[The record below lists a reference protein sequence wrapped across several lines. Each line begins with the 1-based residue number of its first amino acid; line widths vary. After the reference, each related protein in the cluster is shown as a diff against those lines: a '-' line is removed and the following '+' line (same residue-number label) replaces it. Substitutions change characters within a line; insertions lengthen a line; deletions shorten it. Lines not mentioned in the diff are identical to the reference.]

1 MLFYVGL
8 EVVQQCG
15 FSNKLTA
22 RKEFFTRAKLLLDL
36 GGENQ
41 DLDKARGALLLSHQ
55 ALSDNP
61 QIGSIMLG
69 NAIQCYMISETS
81 VKEPSTGLKSLQS
94 RRVWWSIVLR
104 DAFISLA
111 FRRHTQINWSDPNL
125 RAEFLNERDLE
136 DEIKSSEVYDESTKH
151 FLVEVFKKQC
161 KLAVLVIEMMSAVF
175 PQQHCY
181 ICGST
186 DDLTRHMQ
194 EIQDIKNAFTLWEEE
209 SGAIIHPE
217 PCKWPDSV
225 ISLINMTRAYYFTAR
240 IHLIHCEMA
249 IYETN
254 RPIFGEIHII
264 QIHDSAPELK
274 HAVSEVHQVMIY
286 MGDNQKKEMIPL
298 SMLAL
303 MAWPLAVAAID
314 VNLARTTEESMNRTQ
329 RMSCLGEIYRYL
341 TEVAD
346 VTSFVTSGAK
356 QILLLANTAVQQ
368 IIPKYQ
374 TPSPSSMSDRQ
385 FYEIGSVSYESYSRG
400 YAADN
405 LHDWADVFV
414 HYPSVYLLISKAT
427 DYALSCGRLPDQD
440 KLPACLRSLNILS
453 AIGTDLPWFRS
464 HSSNDFKGA
473 PLDHDLELWKPVVA
487 EDYGVKGFQ
496 MPEIPQSVYL
506 ESFNPTNYLS
516 WPLEVIP
523 ISREGNDQNIF
534 QEPGLNTI
542 EWDQCDGLN
551 VHDAFCELDPWLWN
565 NTGHNTGLQSEF
577 LC

>member
-1 MLFYVGL
+1 
-8 EVVQQCG
+8 
-15 FSNKLTA
+15 
-22 RKEFFTRAKLLLDL
+22 
-36 GGENQ
+36 
-41 DLDKARGALLLSHQ
+41 
-55 ALSDNP
+55 
-61 QIGSIMLG
+61 
-69 NAIQCYMISETS
+69 
-81 VKEPSTGLKSLQS
+81 
-94 RRVWWSIVLR
+94 
-104 DAFISLA
+104 
-111 FRRHTQINWSDPNL
+111 
-125 RAEFLNERDLE
+125 
-136 DEIKSSEVYDESTKH
+136 
-151 FLVEVFKKQC
+151 
-161 KLAVLVIEMMSAVF
+161 
-175 PQQHCY
+175 
-181 ICGST
+181 
-186 DDLTRHMQ
+186 
-194 EIQDIKNAFTLWEEE
+194 
-209 SGAIIHPE
+209 
-217 PCKWPDSV
+217 
-225 ISLINMTRAYYFTAR
+225 
-240 IHLIHCEMA
+240 
-249 IYETN
+249 
-254 RPIFGEIHII
+254 
-264 QIHDSAPELK
+264 
-274 HAVSEVHQVMIY
+274 
-286 MGDNQKKEMIPL
+286 
-298 SMLAL
+298 

-374 TPSPSSMSDRQ
+374 TPSPSSMSDGQ

-551 VHDAFCELDPWLWN
+551 VHDTFCELDPWLWN